1 MNSTNQTV
9 SHPMS
14 SQSENLKVIFYE
26 STTEGKESRVVADG
40 YFSFV
45 PTFKEG
51 DAINIMVARRAAT
64 NTPVHDPIGHKTHR
78 ILQTDWVI
86 MIDEKSKEALA
97 TLVVSVEKIDLVD
110 KLTEYPTVVGT
121 HD

>member
-1 MNSTNQTV
+1 
-9 SHPMS
+9 MS

-26 STTEGKESRVVADG
+26 PASEGKTGHLVADG

-51 DAINIMVARRAAT
+51 DAINITLSRKETA

-78 ILQTDWVI
+78 ILQTDWI
-86 MIDEKSKEALA
+86 MMIDEQSKEALA
-97 TLVVSVEKIDLVD
+97 TLVVSVEKIDLVN
-110 KLTEYPTVVGT
+110 KLADYPAIVGT
-121 HD
+121 HV

>member
-1 MNSTNQTV
+1 
-9 SHPMS
+9 MS

-26 STTEGKESRVVADG
+26 PASEGKIGHLVADG

-51 DAINIMVARRAAT
+51 DAINITLSRKETA

-78 ILQTDWVI
+78 ILQTDWI
-86 MIDEKSKEALA
+86 MMIDEQSKEALA
-97 TLVVSVEKIDLVD
+97 TLVVSVEKIDLVN
-110 KLTEYPTVVGT
+110 KLADYPAIVGT
-121 HD
+121 HV